1 VSKGYFITGTDTEI
15 GKTTIAVGL
24 IYALQNAGHTVS
36 VMKPIASG
44 CETLDGELRNDD
56 ALKLMAACS
65 QDLAYAD
72 VNPYAFTPP
81 IAPHIAAEQVGV
93 KIDIATI
100 IELANK
106 HKTNSDYTIIEGV
119 GGWQVPLNEKETVED
134 LAKALGLPV
143 ILVVGL
149 RLGCINHALLTAKAI
164 QDSGLVLTGWIANHC
179 HKNMDNSSEVIQ
191 TLTQHID
198 APHIGTVDY
207 LNEINPETIQ
217 QSLNKKLL

>member
-1 VSKGYFITGTDTEI
+1 MSKGYFITGTDTEI

-56 ALKLMAACS
+56 ALKLIAACN
-65 QDLAYAD
+65 QDLDYAD
-72 VNPYAFTPP
+72 VNPYAFIPP

-106 HKTNSDYTIIEGV
+106 HKTNSDYTIIEGA

-164 QDSGLVLTGWIANHC
+164 QDSGLVLAGWVANHC
-179 HKNMDNSSEVIQ
+179 HKNMDNSTEVIQ

-207 LNEINPETIQ
+207 GANIESKLNTNRLTKI
-217 QSLNKKLL
+217 

>member
-1 VSKGYFITGTDTEI
+1 MSKGYFITGTDTEI
-15 GKTTIAVGL
+15 GKTTIAIGL
-24 IYALQNAGHTVS
+24 IYALQNAGHSVS

-100 IELANK
+100 IQLANK

-119 GGWQVPLNEKETVED
+119 GGWQVPLNKKETVED
-134 LAKALGLPV
+134 LAKALALPV

-164 QDSGLVLTGWIANHC
+164 LDSGLVLAGWVANHC
-179 HKNMDNSSEVIQ
+179 HKNMDNSTEVIQ
-191 TLTQHID
+191 TLTQRVK

-207 LNEINPETIQ
+207 GANIE
-217 QSLNKKLL
+217 SKLDTNRLTKI